1 MRFDLV
7 LGQEPESRNN
17 DNTKGDKMKICVC
30 FKIVPDL
37 DQVLE
42 SDWRDLS
49 QGLDTSYVKKMINC
63 FDETALEMALRL
75 KETAADTGAAC
86 TAVTVGGGL
95 ASLMK
100 GLYAV
105 GYDRVVNI
113 PLEHREFCP
122 ETVAALLADFIKSGD
137 FDLVLFGKQAGMA
150 DSGMVPPLSAE
161 LLGLPFVGDTVAASL
176 EGGQLVLEHETPEG
190 LEVLKLKGPVA
201 ASVGDA
207 EYAYLRVATLREK
220 MAASKRDIEEWP
232 ALPAE
237 DTVLPA
243 FSRESSAKE
252 CVMIEGE
259 SGAVKAGVVYKK
271 WIEGMIS

>member
-42 SDWRDLS
+42 SDWKDISR
-49 QGLDTSYVKKMINC
+49 GLDTSYVKKMINC

-75 KETAADTGAAC
+75 KEMAADTGAEC

-113 PLEHREFCP
+113 PLERREFCP
-122 ETVAALLADFIKSGD
+122 ETVAALLADFIKSGN

-161 LLGLPFVGDTVAASL
+161 LLGLPFVEDTVAALL
-176 EGGQLVLEHETPEG
+176 ESGQLMLEHETPEG
-190 LEVLKLKGPVA
+190 LEALKLKCPVA

-232 ALPAE
+232 ALKTE
-237 DTVLPA
+237 DTILPD
-243 FSRESSAKE
+243 FSRESSVKE

-259 SGAVKAGVVYKK
+259 SGAAKAGVVYEK